1 MRSGDGSVESWIMS
15 RVGRRTPLTAFRT
28 LRIEEYGRRITVT
41 ALFPPIGAL
50 ADAEREPWFQAC
62 FRHGARHGTGSRPAL
77 RYCHCLLLFGTFCAL
92 RPGAIDRA
100 YCPDLEPGSCC
111 IVEAKLSGESVG
123 LPMLAGASLCDE
135 RISFIA
141 RKPRCP
147 RVRRSPDV
155 ILAKLREVIHHQAQI
170 IAARIVVGQLVAPSI
185 GEKAFQFALAQP
197 CKRHRLAIL
206 FSISLLDLA
215 MIGLLFRRLVA
226 IIFRSRL
233 LRYGVRALTQ
243 GAMHGDWSRSCVGP
257 AWRLGLLLLEA
268 NPASAK
274 AGAGPGTEIKTPQF
288 PSRLSTKY
296 RRRKNTCGFPTR
308 DGGDQRPTKCVTV
321 GQSPDRPVGAHIFFP
336 LADPV
341 TG

>member
-41 ALFPPIGAL
+41 APFPPIGAL

-197 CKRHRLAIL
+197 LQTAPACDSVFDIA
-206 FSISLLDLA
+206 A
-215 MIGLLFRRLVA
+215 
-226 IIFRSRL
+226 RSRDDRPAVSASRRYNFSEPAL
-233 LRYGVRALTQ
+233 ALRRTRAY
-243 GAMHGDWSRSCVGP
+243 SRCH
-257 AWRLGLLLLEA
+257 AWRLVSLVCWTCLA
-268 NPASAK
+268 ARSVAS
-274 AGAGPGTEIKTPQF
+274 G
-288 PSRLSTKY
+288 S
-296 RRRKNTCGFPTR
+296 
-308 DGGDQRPTKCVTV
+308 
-321 GQSPDRPVGAHIFFP
+321 
-336 LADPV
+336 
-341 TG
+341 